1 MRMVP
6 AGFSRNSPSAAS
18 SASMPSK
25 CGPMRASSR
34 SPASVGATL
43 RVVRVSS
50 RTPRRSSSPAM
61 VWLSADCD
69 TPSPAAARVKLR
81 ARATA
86 KKAVRSES
94 VSRAIKKPCL

>member
-6 AGFSRNSPSAAS
+6 AGFSRSSLSAAS
-18 SASMPSK
+18 SASISSNR
-25 CGPMRASSR
+25 GPTVASRR

-50 RTPRRSSSPAM
+50 RSPSRSSSPRM

-69 TPSPAAARVKLR
+69 TPSCAAALVKLR
-81 ARATA
+81 SLRHGEEGEEVVDALARH
-86 KKAVRSES
+86 S
-94 VSRAIKKPCL
+94 